1 MDARQGK
8 PYFVALAAATLAN
21 LGLITVS
28 WAGDISHLD
37 TLTFKSGETEF
48 RAEGID
54 IEGLNLSN
62 GNLDVFLQGADPV
75 AQAKALASLNA
86 TSIKIA
92 RLRETQSIAGQTTS
106 TIFSQVS
113 LIDIHNGL
121 AHMLRAASMT
131 VGTSSNVAGTQSGTS
146 GPIEIID
153 LNLAVLVELGGGGL
167 GKGEF
172 QRVYQS
178 AKIDALQF
186 QSPSTPS
193 IWIDQITVSDV
204 KVRNGNE
211 GFYQL
216 AEKLAKRQQAQPT
229 DPSQDN
235 EEILDAVDVLNS
247 FTIGSID
254 ISGWKLTDPTTPDF
268 FFKISRLGYA
278 SDSQGTTSILRVEDA
293 DIAADG
299 VKLKLGRAEYGN
311 FAMAPFFEATR
322 KALSRQD
329 GQMKDID
336 PLAILSLVGR
346 FELRDFQL
354 DISDPHPQSF
364 GARSIYTAVERRPD
378 GSPSSCEISF
388 DGLYGPIPS
397 DATDI
402 ATRSLVSLGYH
413 DLTASGDLKLDTE
426 QTSSLVLL
434 SMHLSAQNLASV
446 SLAGKFGNISA
457 NSLISNPNS
466 APLTLL
472 GASLEELTASI
483 ENRGIAERLIEQEA
497 VKTKR
502 TPEQVRA
509 SYASAAA
516 ASLQIYLGMS
526 QNAKTLTRAVV
537 SFMGHPGTLTVMATS
552 KNPAGVTFADTAVVD
567 GPSAILDLFNLDAEA
582 K

>member
-1 MDARQGK
+1 MQTRQVK
-8 PYFVALAAATLAN
+8 PYFLAVTAALLAI
-21 LGLITVS
+21 LGLTSVS
-28 WAGDISHLD
+28 WAGDVSHLD
-37 TLTFKSGETEF
+37 MLEFKSGETNF

-54 IEGLNLSN
+54 IEGLNAGN
-62 GNLDVFLQGADPV
+62 GSLEVFLQGADPV

-92 RLRETQSIAGQTTS
+92 RLRETQTIAGQSSS

-113 LIDIHNGL
+113 LTDIQNGI
-121 AHMLRAASMT
+121 AHTLRAASMT
-131 VGTSSNVAGTQSGTS
+131 VGTSSDVAGTQSGTS
-146 GPIEIID
+146 GPMEIID
-153 LNLAVLVELGGGGL
+153 LNLAMMVELGGGGSS
-167 GKGEF
+167 KDEF

-178 AKIDALQF
+178 ATIDDLQF
-186 QSPSTPS
+186 QSPATPS
-193 IWIDQITVSDV
+193 ISIDHVAVGDV
-204 KVRNGNE
+204 KVRNGKD

-216 AEKLAKRQQAQPT
+216 AEKLARSQQTQPT
-229 DPSQDN
+229 GPA
-235 EEILDAVDVLNS
+235 EENAVMLDAIGLLSS

-254 ISGWKLTDPTTPDF
+254 ISGWKLTDPTTPDLF
-268 FFKISRLGYA
+268 VKISRLTYA
-278 SDSQGTTSILRVEDA
+278 SDREGKSSTLRVEGT

-299 VKLKLGRAEYGN
+299 VKFKLGRAEYGN
-311 FAMAPFFEATR
+311 FALAPFFDAAR

-329 GQMKDID
+329 GQITDID
-336 PLAILSLVGR
+336 PAAIFPLIGR

-354 DISDPHPQSF
+354 DIAGAQPQSL
-364 GARSIYTAVERRPD
+364 GARSIYAAVDRRPD
-378 GSPSSCEISF
+378 GTPSSCEISF
-388 DGLYGPIPS
+388 EGLYGPIPKDAS
-397 DATDI
+397 DI
-402 ATRSLVSLGYH
+402 VTRSLISLGYH

-472 GASLEELTASI
+472 GANLKEFSASV
-483 ENRGIAERLIEQEA
+483 ENRGIAERLIEQDA
-497 VKTKR
+497 IKTKR
-502 TPEQVRA
+502 TADQVRA

-537 SFMGHPGTLTVMATS
+537 SFMGHPGTLTVTAKS
-552 KNPAGVTFADTAVVD
+552 KNPAGVTFADTAIGD
-567 GPSAILDLFNLDAEA
+567 GPSAILDMFDLEAEA